1 MSLRIGVD
9 AWNLPHDRRGL
20 GRYVREVLRVWAARP
35 EPQMHVVLL
44 IPEWPW
50 PWVRR
55 SYQRA
60 CGYDLPIAM
69 RGAAERVCSV
79 VWYPWNGASWIA
91 RPPMVATLHDASV
104 FAEAPPRPDAQ
115 REQRPFLAAA
125 RHARRIITDSTF
137 SKSEL
142 VRYLGVHPD
151 RVEVVGLGVGE
162 AFYQAAPPQ
171 AADRPY
177 VLFVGEPEARKGLDV
192 LFQAVTLLPPHA
204 ARLEVIVAGARGAYP
219 LPNAPPS
226 MCVRNLGW
234 VSDEELARLYAGSVA
249 LVYPSRYE
257 GFGLPV
263 LEAMAAGA
271 PVIATDIP
279 SLRETAGSAA
289 IFVPPG
295 DPASIAAAIMRLL
308 SHPDLAA
315 DLRARGRRHAAPFT
329 WRRTAEGVLTVLRAA
344 AAAPSGS
351 LA

>member
-1 MSLRIGVD
+1 VTLRIGVD

-20 GRYVREVLRVWAARP
+20 GRYVREVLRIWTSQ
-35 EPQMHVVLL
+35 PQPQIQVVLL
-44 IPEWPW
+44 VPEWPW

-55 SYQRA
+55 TYQRA
-60 CGYDLPIAM
+60 CGYDLPIAV
-69 RGAAERVCSV
+69 RGAERLCSV

-91 RPPMVATLHDASV
+91 RSPMVATLHDASV
-104 FAEAPPRPDAQ
+104 FALPQPGPAAH
-115 REQRPFLAAA
+115 REQRPFVTAA
-125 RHARRIITDSTF
+125 RHARRIITDSFF

-142 VRYLGVHPD
+142 VRHLGLDAD

-162 AFYQAAPPQ
+162 AFYQAAAPRP
-171 AADRPY
+171 ADRTY

-192 LFQAVTLLPPHA
+192 LLQAMTLLPAQA
-204 ARLEVIVAGARGAYP
+204 ARLEVIVAGASGAYP

-226 MCVRNLGW
+226 VCLRNLGW
-234 VSDEELARLYAGSVA
+234 VSDEELARLYAGSLA

-271 PVIATDIP
+271 PVIAADIP

-295 DPASIAAAIMRLL
+295 DGAAIAAALVRLL
-308 SHPDLAA
+308 SQPDLAA
-315 DLRARGRRHAAPFT
+315 ELRARGRRHAAAYT

-344 AAAPSGS
+344 CTTPSRNTP
-351 LA
+351 